1 MPRREPTKEQFLK
14 DVSAHRMGLPL
25 NEGIYRHLRFKQPDS
40 SNMWFDIVTWPGFL
54 TISGDMGTWTFS
66 RLPDMFQ
73 FFRDSKLRI
82 NESYWAEK
90 LQHGSCGGREGATVW
105 DQDAF
110 QDHLLGQLSHYD
122 FTPKKLAELTAA
134 VKEEIFQ
141 RHDGDGAHMMRNA
154 AYEFTY
160 EFEEDR
166 DGRGYLEKIR
176 SPRTVEKF
184 QFEGMDLPSGMV
196 YSYHFTWCLYAIVWG
211 IAKYD
216 HGETFRFEQDGG
228 LAVAAGE
235 KNRCPNKR

>member
-1 MPRREPTKEQFLK
+1 MPVKREPTKEQFLN
-14 DVSAHRMGLPL
+14 DVADHRMDLPL
-25 NEGIYRHLRFKQPDS
+25 NDGMYRHLRFKQPGT

-66 RLPDMFQ
+66 RVPDMFR

-90 LQHGSCGGREGATVW
+90 LQHGNHGGSEGAKVW
-105 DQDAF
+105 DQDTF
-110 QDHLLGQLSHYD
+110 QAHLLDQLTQHD
-122 FTPKKLAELTAA
+122 FTPEKLAELKAA
-134 VKEEIFQ
+134 VQEQIFQ

-160 EFEEDR
+160 EFEENHWR
-166 DGRGYLEKIR
+166 TGYDHQ
-176 SPRTVEKF
+176 RTWKF

-196 YSYHFTWCLYAIVWG
+196 YSYHFVWCLYAIVWG

-216 HGETFRFEQDGG
+216 YGESFSFEQDGG
-228 LAVAAGE
+228 IAVAAGE
-235 KNRCPNKR
+235 KK